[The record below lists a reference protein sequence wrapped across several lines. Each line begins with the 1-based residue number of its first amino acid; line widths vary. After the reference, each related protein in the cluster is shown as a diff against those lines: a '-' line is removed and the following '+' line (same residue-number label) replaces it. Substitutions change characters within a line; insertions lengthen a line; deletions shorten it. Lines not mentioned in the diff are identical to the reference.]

1 MGPLQL
7 QLTPHMARQP
17 HLVLQVGL
25 LLLGFLSSPFQN
37 RAQVAVMTQHQA
49 ASTLEH
55 SAPVTMAMLVEL
67 LHLELFNFRSDRSK
81 GLRF

>member
-1 MGPLQL
+1 
-7 QLTPHMARQP
+7 MA
-17 HLVLQVGL
+17 
-25 LLLGFLSSPFQN
+25 
-37 RAQVAVMTQHQA
+37 QHQA

-55 SAPVTMAMLVEL
+55 SARVTMAMLVEL